1 MMTMYIFLL
10 VDITTATDRERI
22 KAAFEEIMH

>member
-1 MMTMYIFLL
+1 MTMYIFLL
-10 VDITTATDRERI
+10 VDITTVTDRERI